1 MQHVDQSD
9 SVARV
14 AVAFAIS
21 RRLGGAVTR
30 NRLRRRLRS
39 LMAEVEDSLRD
50 GSYLITAGFHATELS
65 YDDLRDD
72 LRRALRDAGV
82 LP

>member
-9 SVARV
+9 SPARV

-39 LMAEVEDSLRD
+39 LMGEVEDSLRD
-50 GSYLITAGFHATELS
+50 GSYLITAGFRATELS